1 MIGAL
6 VQLADDQRS
15 EMSRLIDDAGPIA
28 GLFVLALGAVMVLLW
43 FSLNKQMKRIDPS
56 LPAGEHDE
64 EQALD
69 QQLTEEAVERGESA
83 DDEQAGR

>member
-43 FSLNKQMKRIDPS
+43 FSLRKQMKKIDPS
-56 LPAGEHDE
+56 LPMGEHDE
-64 EQALD
+64 EEALD
-69 QQLTEEAVERGESA
+69 QQLTAEAVERGESA
-83 DDEQAGR
+83 GDEQAGR